1 MEVSNQPVFKTP
13 IYVLRATRKYA
24 KENREKINA
33 TRKKT
38 TFIRRIKTILENDKM
53 DDFEK
58 HFKITFSKNYE
69 LFEKDEKVIELMKQ
83 INIEVN

>member
-69 LFEKDEKVIELMKQ
+69 LFEKDEKVKELMSQ
-83 INIEVN
+83 LNIEVN

>member
-38 TFIRRIKTILENDKM
+38 TFIRRIKTILENEKM